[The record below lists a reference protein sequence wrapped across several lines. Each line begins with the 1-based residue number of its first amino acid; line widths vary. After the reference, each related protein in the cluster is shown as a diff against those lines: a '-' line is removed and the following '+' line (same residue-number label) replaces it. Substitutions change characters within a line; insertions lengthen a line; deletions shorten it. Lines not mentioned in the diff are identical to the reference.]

1 MLATVLL
8 KTDPRKRSDVYQT
21 LLQMRETYQPD
32 FLPQYLR
39 EDDPILKEGFDT
51 QIWID
56 FEEPPEVFH
65 KILEIPGVERGRLK
79 VTYDPEHKASHH
91 KRTSS
96 SQQLSSAAQSS

>member
-1 MLATVLL
+1 
-8 KTDPRKRSDVYQT
+8 
-21 LLQMRETYQPD
+21 MRETYQPD
-32 FLPQYLR
+32 FLPQYIR

-51 QIWID
+51 QISID
-56 FEEPPEVFH
+56 FGEPSEVFH
-65 KILEIPGVERGRLK
+65 RILEMPGVTGGRLR